1 MAERLYSKDDEALLG
16 LYDQYG
22 FDIPMDLSRYERRRL
37 KMLVSKNKKKRVQP
51 KIAVVLNEN
60 FRSK

>member
-1 MAERLYSKDDEALLG
+1 MADQLYSKDDEALLG

-22 FDIPMDLSRYERRRL
+22 FNIPMDLSRYERRRL
-37 KMLVSKNKKKRVQP
+37 KLLVSKKRKPQP